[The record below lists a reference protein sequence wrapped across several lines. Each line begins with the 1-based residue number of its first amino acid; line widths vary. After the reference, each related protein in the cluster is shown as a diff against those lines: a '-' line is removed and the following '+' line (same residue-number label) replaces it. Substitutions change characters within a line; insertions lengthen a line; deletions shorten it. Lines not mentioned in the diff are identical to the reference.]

1 MEVFQVFLYAIKEA
15 IRIFQASNGNKTEQ
29 TGPLLI
35 AMFLAVGTIIINVVL
50 LQLQT
55 YVLRID
61 FVINLVSIVFVSLE
75 MLLSILA
82 VLTFGKEHGF

>member
-1 MEVFQVFLYAIKEA
+1 
-15 IRIFQASNGNKTEQ
+15 
-29 TGPLLI
+29 
-35 AMFLAVGTIIINVVL
+35 MFLAVGTTIINVVL

>member
-1 MEVFQVFLYAIKEA
+1 MCDACCGV
-15 IRIFQASNGNKTEQ
+15 
-29 TGPLLI
+29 
-35 AMFLAVGTIIINVVL
+35 AVGTIIINVVL